1 MATYTG
7 EVIETDDDDFPFMAI
22 VSDETGTVVG
32 ETPVRTQTDGE
43 AKLVEM
49 LQSLAEIA
57 KESDASAS

>member
-43 AKLVEM
+43 ARLVEM

>member
-1 MATYTG
+1 MGTFKG

-49 LQSLAEIA
+49 LQELAAIERENEDGA
-57 KESDASAS
+57 

>member
-1 MATYTG
+1 MATFKG

-49 LQSLAEIA
+49 LQELAAIE
-57 KESDASAS
+57 KENEDGA

>member
-49 LQSLAEIA
+49 LQSLAEIT